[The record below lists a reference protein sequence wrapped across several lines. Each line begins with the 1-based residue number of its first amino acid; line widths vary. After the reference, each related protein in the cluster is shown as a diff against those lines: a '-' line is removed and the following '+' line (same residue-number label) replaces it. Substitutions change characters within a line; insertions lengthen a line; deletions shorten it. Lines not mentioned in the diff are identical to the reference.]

1 MQNIFLKKLKD
12 TKAITVLV
20 LIKTGSRYESDLNRG
35 VAHFLEHLLF
45 KGTKKR
51 PNSLAITKELDS
63 VGAEFNAFTSKDK
76 TGFYI
81 KVPKEHFEKALDIL
95 SDMLFNSKFD
105 SREIEKERGVVLE
118 EFNMYYDNPMMFI
131 DSLLE
136 CGVFHGH
143 NLGKLILGDQNVI
156 KSIKRSQILKFY
168 KKYYISDNLVIG
180 VSGNFNENA
189 LLPLVKKYF
198 KIKEYNIKN
207 TFEEFVSDQKKEQI
221 LIKNKATDQV
231 HTAIGFLG
239 TSMSDEDYYASKL
252 LSIIIGGN
260 MSSRL
265 FLKIREKMGLCYYIK
280 SYTDSYQD
288 TGIFSIISG
297 LDKSRIESAVETII
311 KELKNIKKNG
321 VSEEELKRSKEFID
335 GKLILNLEDS
345 ANVVEWYSDQLLL
358 QGNAIT
364 PEEFFKNI
372 NKISTKDIKRVA
384 NRIFVKNKLNLA
396 VIGPF
401 KNSKEWEIKFKNIIN
416 KIL

>member
-20 LIKTGSRYESDLNRG
+20 LIKTGSRYESDTNRG

-63 VGAEFNAFTSKDK
+63 IGAEFNAFTSKDK

-81 KVPKEHFEKALDIL
+81 KAPKEHLEKALDVL
-95 SDMLFNSKFD
+95 SDMLFNSLF
-105 SREIEKERGVVLE
+105 SPREIEKERGVVLE

-156 KSIKRSQILKFY
+156 KNIKRAEILKFY
-168 KKYYISDNLVIG
+168 KKYYNLENLVIG
-180 VSGNFNENA
+180 VSGNFDENK

-198 KIKEYNIKN
+198 KIKEYNTTN
-207 TFEEFVSDQKKEQI
+207 NFDEFLGDQKQERI
-221 LIKNKATDQV
+221 LIKNKETDQV

-239 TSMSDEDYYASKL
+239 TSIFDKDYYSSKL
-252 LSIIIGGN
+252 LSIILGGN

-297 LDKSRIESAVETII
+297 LDKSRIESAVETIL
-311 KELKNIKKNG
+311 KELKSIKQNG
-321 VSEEELKRSKEFID
+321 VTEEELKRAKEFID
-335 GKLILNLEDS
+335 GKLVLNLEDS
-345 ANVVEWYSDQLLL
+345 ANIVEWYGDQLLL
-358 QGNAIT
+358 QGKAIT
-364 PEEFFKNI
+364 PEEFFKHI
-372 NKISTKDIKRVA
+372 NKISIKDIKKVA
-384 NRIFVKNKLNLA
+384 NRIFLKEKLNLA

-401 KNSKEWEIKFKNIIN
+401 KNSKEWELKFKNIIN

>member
-1 MQNIFLKKLKD
+1 MQNIFSKKLKE

-20 LIKTGSRYESDLNRG
+20 LIKTGSRYESDINRG

-81 KVPKEHFEKALDIL
+81 KVPKEHLEKALDIL
-95 SDMLFNSKFD
+95 SDMIFNSKFD
-105 SREIEKERGVVLE
+105 LREIEKERGVVLE

-136 CGVFHGH
+136 CGVFRGH
-143 NLGKLILGDQNVI
+143 NLGKLILGDQGVI
-156 KSIKRSQILKFY
+156 KNIKRSQILKFY
-168 KKYYISDNLVIG
+168 KKYYISDNLIIG
-180 VSGNFNENA
+180 VSGNFNEDT
-189 LLPLVKKYF
+189 LFPLVKKYF

-207 TFEEFVSDQKKEQI
+207 TFEEFVSDQKKEQV

-239 TSMSDEDYYASKL
+239 TSMFDEDYYASKL

-297 LDKSRIESAVETII
+297 LDKSRIESAIETII
-311 KELKNIKKNG
+311 KELKSIKKNG
-321 VSEEELKRSKEFID
+321 VSEEELQRSKEFID

-358 QGNAIT
+358 QGDAIT
-364 PEEFFKNI
+364 PEEFFKRI
-372 NKISTKDIKRVA
+372 NKITTRDIKRVA
-384 NRIFVKNKLNLA
+384 NRIFVKEKLNLA

-401 KNSKEWEIKFKNIIN
+401 KNSKDWETKFKNIIN